1 MRNINLN
8 SFIYNEKITKDDI
21 IERISQ
27 EEIYSFY
34 IGEPIYSGIKL
45 NSPLREDNV
54 PSFVIYYHSKQPNTL
69 MYYDFATKDTGDCIT
84 FVCKLFNVNY
94 KEALLKIAYDF
105 NLSTIEITS
114 ERKQIIEAK
123 RIIEKKQVNIGIK
136 QRDWKFYDKLF
147 WKSFGISKA
156 TLKKYNVVPISYVF
170 FNGDAYKAEKH
181 AYAYIEFKDNKVSY
195 KIYQPFSE
203 RFKWINNA
211 NFTVHQGYTQLPS
224 NGDLLIITKSLKDVM
239 SIHDCINIPA
249 IGLQSESV
257 MMKDTV
263 MEEYKSRFKKV
274 ICLFDND
281 EAGKSLS
288 NEFSAKYNI
297 PYFFVPELENTKD
310 FSDLVKNSS
319 RQKAI
324 EFFKNLEL

>member
-34 IGEPIYSGIKL
+34 IGEPIVSGTKI

-123 RIIEKKQVNIGIK
+123 RIVEKKQVNIGIK
-136 QRDWKFYDKLF
+136 QRNWKFYDKLF